1 MPLFQWIR
9 PPFTENEPEAAAAFP
24 LVDESVGDLLRRQRA
39 EMGLN
44 LREVAT
50 ALKIKLSYLAAIEE
64 GHPDE
69 LPGAPYAV
77 GFVRSYSQY
86 LGLDSTEVLRRFK
99 LEAAGLDAKPD
110 LTFPMPLGERGVP
123 AVGILIVAAILA
135 SCGYGIWY
143 YLSTADRTIPERV
156 AEVPAGLLGPRLRS
170 DPGSKSPPAKPAAS
184 SDAGEIAVPTSPAG
198 SEAAVVRPNE
208 TSPKTDASAPPLA
221 SEPKA
226 AAAPPASSGAPA
238 PSSSPSMDR
247 TAAPLPDVE
256 ARPKAEPASAAVSE
270 DAGPT
275 SNTSSLAHPAGSPP
289 PVQNISSAP
298 DVDVDPSSRITL
310 RANATSWIQVR
321 AQDHSVLFTGF
332 LKPGDAYRVPDR
344 PGLSM
349 RAGNAGGLDIV
360 VDGKKAPAV
369 GPIGAVRNVSLDP
382 QSLMGQGSGR
392 D

>member
-9 PPFTENEPEAAAAFP
+9 SPFIENEPEAAAAFP
-24 LVDESVGDLLRRQRA
+24 PVDESIGDLLRRQRA

-44 LREVAT
+44 LREVAA

-64 GHPDE
+64 GHPDQ

-156 AEVPAGLLGPRLRS
+156 AEVPAGLFGPRLRS
-170 DPGSKSPPAKPAAS
+170 DPGSKSSPAKPAAS
-184 SDAGEIAVPTSPAG
+184 SDDGIAVSTSPAR
-198 SEAAVVRPNE
+198 SEVAVIRPNE
-208 TSPKTDASAPPLA
+208 TPPKTDSSLPPLDLEA
-221 SEPKA
+221 KA
-226 AAAPPASSGAPA
+226 VAVPPGSSGAPA
-238 PSSSPSMDR
+238 PSSSPSTDR

-256 ARPKAEPASAAVSE
+256 ARPKTEPASAAVSE
-270 DAGPT
+270 DAGPA
-275 SNTSSLAHPAGSPP
+275 SNTSSLTHPADLPP
-289 PVQNISSAP
+289 PVQDISGAP
-298 DVDVDPSSRITL
+298 DGDVDPSSRITL

-360 VDGKKAPAV
+360 VDGKKAPAL

-382 QSLMGQGSGR
+382 QSLIGQGSGR